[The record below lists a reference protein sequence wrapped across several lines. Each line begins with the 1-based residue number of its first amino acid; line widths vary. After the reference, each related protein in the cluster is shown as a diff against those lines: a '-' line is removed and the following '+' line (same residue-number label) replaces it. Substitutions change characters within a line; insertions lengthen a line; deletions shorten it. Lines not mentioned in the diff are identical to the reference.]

1 MVAQIR
7 SRIHHDKKLL
17 HILPLGLFLNFF
29 FGKRFRTKW
38 ITSFRDA
45 PLGIPGS
52 DVSLN
57 FFPSFGKLS
66 RLLRG
71 PAAHS
76 LQLAH
81 ISREPDDAVGK
92 FFLLF
97 YYRIPLGIRLRNKT
111 NIFPFRVERRGAV
124 EGGYAGEYLLE
135 GLKEFLPGNSFTKR
149 HGTGEGYV
157 LIALFFSL
165 REKLGLCLRPNPFP
179 LFLAQ
184 TVPGFHVGIQKDP
197 GGIILCRR

>member
-71 PAAHS
+71 PAAH
-76 LQLAH
+76 LAQL
-81 ISREPDDAVGK
+81 INILGEPR
-92 FFLLF
+92 
-97 YYRIPLGIRLRNKT
+97 YLGSQIAPRSKT
-111 NIFPFRVERRGAV
+111 NIISIFINRRRAIKRRHFPAQIDEKTPYRLYKSF
-124 EGGYAGEYLLE
+124 LE
-135 GLKEFLPGNSFTKR
+135 K
-149 HGTGEGYV
+149 
-157 LIALFFSL
+157 
-165 REKLGLCLRPNPFP
+165 
-179 LFLAQ
+179 
-184 TVPGFHVGIQKDP
+184 
-197 GGIILCRR
+197 